1 MTDAERLERIRDNV
15 KAAEFD
21 DGTYWAP
28 HYAKD
33 CGLLLAEVE
42 RLRAASAKLA
52 LECATQHEEVE
63 RLRGVVERAEGVV
76 ASVSE
81 LGDSYREMP
90 GSKFVSAKSVQR
102 LVAALAKLEAK
113 HG

>member
-1 MTDAERLERIRDNV
+1 MTRALVMSD
-15 KAAEFD
+15 
-21 DGTYWAP
+21 
-28 HYAKD
+28 YAD
-33 CGLLLAEVE
+33 PDTEI
-42 RLRAASAKLA
+42 
-52 LECATQHEEVE
+52 E

>member
-1 MTDAERLERIRDNV
+1 V

-33 CGLLLAEVE
+33 CGLLLA
-42 RLRAASAKLA
+42 
-52 LECATQHEEVE
+52 EVE